1 MTQLVWDTTGSE
13 TKLKQE
19 VVGLRVKEKQKTDSP
34 PSLRSIPARLCSE
47 GGGPCAGELLV
58 KEVFYSLEG
67 SRMSRLQCL
76 QNNFS
81 PSQSPASAHP
91 HCPPRLPG
99 LV

>member
-47 GGGPCAGELLV
+47 GRRSLCRWTLSQGG
-58 KEVFYSLEG
+58 F
-67 SRMSRLQCL
+67 LQL
-76 QNNFS
+76 GRF
-81 PSQSPASAHP
+81 
-91 HCPPRLPG
+91 
-99 LV
+99 